1 MPKKT
6 VEEKKAERETK
17 RQKNAHL
24 WARDPDDYYVEP
36 FWCNV
41 ALFEKIHF
49 EGDIVDPCCGSG
61 RILDAAAAAGY
72 KVLGMDAHD
81 RGAGLRHPFMQL
93 NFFNE
98 VGSEGPWPNIVCN
111 PPYKYGEEF
120 VKQAYDRTL
129 GRLAVLL
136 NMQWAN
142 AGGRSGRSR
151 WLESMPLEYVLA
163 LSPRPSMPPGSVI
176 EAGVQAGG
184 GKTDYA
190 WFIMRRGHR
199 GPPEFGWVH
208 RKKISE

>member
-1 MPKKT
+1 MPKQSA
-6 VEEKKAERETK
+6 EDRKAAREAK
-17 RQKNAHL
+17 RQKNSHL

-36 FWCNV
+36 VWTDER
-41 ALFEKIHF
+41 LFEKVRF
-49 EGDIVDPCCGSG
+49 DGAIVDPCCGSG

-72 KVLGMDAHD
+72 KVLGMDIRD
-81 RGAGLRHPFMQL
+81 RGASKRHPFIQAS
-93 NFFNE
+93 FFDDPAS
-98 VGSEGPWPNIVCN
+98 VGPWPNIVCN

-120 VKQAYDRTL
+120 VKQAFDRTL

-136 NMQWAN
+136 NIQWAN
-142 AGGRSGRSR
+142 AGGRSNRSR
-151 WLESMPLEYVLA
+151 WLESMPLESVFA

-184 GKTDYA
+184 GQTDYA

-208 RKKISE
+208 RQKK